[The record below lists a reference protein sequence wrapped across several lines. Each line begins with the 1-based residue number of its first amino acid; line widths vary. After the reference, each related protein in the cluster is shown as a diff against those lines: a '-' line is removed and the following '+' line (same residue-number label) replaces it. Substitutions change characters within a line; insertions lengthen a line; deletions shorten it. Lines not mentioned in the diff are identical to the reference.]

1 MPERRRPPSPGTD
14 ASRWLAWVRIGA
26 VPFAVF
32 QVATSGVYPRHYA
45 LAAWIVTAVFATGAI
60 VFAVLTR
67 RARARV
73 SVALASLVFDSAV
86 ISSYILIYSFE
97 QSTPVRQLI
106 FLPIAEG
113 ALFYGIRGSVALAL
127 ATAPVVAVFEWLR
140 SRHSPPHSYQVNFV
154 TFQIGVGLLVGLII
168 GWLVLRLRNERAVA
182 ESRAAEAEALRD
194 ELGRRVDLLE
204 AANRC
209 ARALGSSLEL
219 DQAFGAFLREL
230 TGLVPFE
237 RVTIVLVEGER
248 AEVMAAAGR
257 GADVVFPRGS
267 ARPIAG
273 SVLDE
278 VLKGRVVYRESM
290 LPPRY
295 PEEEELVRLGL
306 QSRLLAPLQVGPRTI
321 GMLGL
326 VREAPGSFTQ
336 EEVELVTLLG
346 RLVATAVQNIRAYD
360 AEHKTVEELRRL
372 SALRADFVSLVSHEL
387 RSPMAAVIGA
397 AQTLQGRWREL
408 SAEQRQSFLAL
419 IGDETT
425 RLAALIGDVLD
436 TSRIEAGT
444 FSFTF
449 TDVDVAQ
456 IVGDV
461 VATAAVG
468 QDEVRLSADVA
479 ELPKVRGDRERLR
492 QVLLN
497 LVENAVKYSPAQGD
511 VHVSA
516 HREDSVV
523 RIVVTD
529 EGPGIPVEDQ
539 RLIFEKFGRSNAG
552 GAKPGTG
559 LGLFIARSI
568 AEAHGGT
575 VTVESELQRGSRFTL
590 ELPLG
595 GPSAPDA

>member
-1 MPERRRPPSPGTD
+1 MPEQRSSPVTD
-14 ASRWLAWVRIGA
+14 AVRWLAWVRLGA

-32 QVATSGVYPRHYA
+32 QVATSVRYPAHYE
-45 LAAWIVTAVFATGAI
+45 LAAWITTAALGVAAVVFFG
-60 VFAVLTR
+60 LTWR
-67 RARARV
+67 RPQVPVAFV
-73 SVALASLVFDSAV
+73 SVAFDTAL
-86 ISSYILIYSFE
+86 ISTYILIYSYE

-113 ALFYGIRGSVALAL
+113 ALLYGIRGSVALAL
-127 ATAPVVAVFEWLR
+127 ATAPVFAVFEWLR
-140 SRHSPPHSYQVNFV
+140 SRRTLPHSYQVNFV
-154 TFQIGVGLLVGLII
+154 TFQIGVGLLMGLII
-168 GWLVLRLRNERAVA
+168 GWLVVRLRRERLVAEERA
-182 ESRAAEAEALRD
+182 SEAEGLRD

-219 DQAFGAFLREL
+219 DQAFNAFLREL
-230 TGLVPFE
+230 SGLVPFE
-237 RVTIVLVEGER
+237 RVTLVLVEGER

-257 GADVVFPRGS
+257 GVERVFPRGS

-273 SVLDE
+273 SVLEE
-278 VLKGRVVYRESM
+278 VLTGRTVYRESM
-290 LPPRY
+290 SPPRY
-295 PEEEELVRLGL
+295 PEEHELLSLGL
-306 QSRLLAPLQVGPRTI
+306 ESRLLAPLQVGPRTI

-326 VREAPGSFTQ
+326 VRDRPNSFTP

-397 AQTLQGRWREL
+397 SQTLQGRWREL
-408 SAEQRQSFLAL
+408 SVEQRQSFLAL

-449 TDVDVAQ
+449 TDVDVAE
-456 IVGDV
+456 IVQDV
-461 VATAAVG
+461 VTAAAIG
-468 QDEVRLSADVA
+468 QDEVRVRAEVG
-479 ELPKVRGDRERLR
+479 ELPPVRGDRERLR
-492 QVLLN
+492 QVLQN
-497 LVENAVKYSPAQGD
+497 LVDNAVKYSPADGD
-511 VHVSA
+511 VQVSA
-516 HREDSVV
+516 RQDNGVV
-523 RIVVTD
+523 RINVVD
-529 EGPGIPVEDQ
+529 AGPGIPTEDQ

-568 AEAHGGT
+568 AEAHGGSL
-575 VTVESELQRGSRFTL
+575 VVESEPRRGSCFTL
-590 ELPLG
+590 ELPTDWLSG
-595 GPSAPDA
+595 SHA